1 MIKLLYGYM
10 ALWSPLKEPTKGC
23 TIGGALRPSTM
34 VMLKEYFNSLNHCTA
49 MLKVTWRREVLNSFN
64 TVEA

>member
-1 MIKLLYGYM
+1 MTMSHKLKI
-10 ALWSPLKEPTKGC
+10 WDWLKEGEEES
-23 TIGGALRPSTM
+23 IRPSTM